1 MKTIKQFFILI
12 FVVLVVRNLNA
23 QELTKVKADTIRI
36 KFETCLLEVSTFDLK
51 AHSLQQAQISE
62 KLNLLLREIEKME
75 FNLPSQNAK
84 LWVKYAAKLGGEE
97 VEFSTLEFVSEEN
110 KSKKVVIQNGD
121 FLETDFGN
129 LVLEVED
136 NNYLIRLYLKNLND
150 AQFINLE
157 EFNEKIRAAD
167 NEIPESRKKTN
178 TWLIENT
185 TGTFNSYFVGESSP
199 FTLDMLELNAGV
211 STGIIKN
218 QFVSGFNF
226 RLGFAFAKKGIMKNK
241 YFADYEVFYDFSNPT
256 ENNPFEVNG
265 FLSLGY
271 MRNFSLD
278 PQKAKWYGISLGY
291 LVDRNSNFFEK
302 NTLKLAVHKQISNSI
317 ILKPEIYFEGF
328 FKKSMPGLGVQIT
341 F

>member
-12 FVVLVVRNLNA
+12 FVALFLQNLSA
-23 QELTKVKADTIRI
+23 QETTKVKADTVRI
-36 KFETCLLEVSTFDLK
+36 KFESCLLEVSSFDLK

-75 FNLPSQNAK
+75 FNLPSQNNK

-97 VEFSTLEFVSEEN
+97 LEFSTMEFVSEEN
-110 KSKKVVIQNGD
+110 KSKKVVIQKGEL
-121 FLETDFGN
+121 LETDFGN

-136 NNYLIRLYLKNLND
+136 NNYLIRLHLKNLDD
-150 AQFINLE
+150 AQFINSQ
-157 EFNEKIRAAD
+157 EFNEKIKAAD

-178 TWLIENT
+178 AWLVENT
-185 TGTFNSYFVGESSP
+185 AGTFNSYFVGESMP

-218 QFVSGFNF
+218 QIVSGFNF

-241 YFADYEVFYDFSNPT
+241 YFADYEVFYDFSNSA
-256 ENNPFEVNG
+256 NNNFDVNA
-265 FLSLGY
+265 FLSVGY
-271 MRNFSLD
+271 LRNFSLD

-291 LVDRNSNFFEK
+291 LVDRNNNFFEK

-328 FKKSMPGLGVQIT
+328 FKKSTPGLGIQIT